1 MAVLIALIAVTAG
14 FTAYCLVDLALAKD
28 VRALSRGMWA
38 IICLVSMP
46 LGAIIYMVA
55 GKAWKPRDLPGPGR
69 RWPMWRAH

>member
-46 LGAIIYMVA
+46 LGRVS
-55 GKAWKPRDLPGPGR
+55 KVS
-69 RWPMWRAH
+69 